1 MGHQWQSTAITSSRD
16 WSASRFSDEGG
27 NHGSSVAING
37 NHLLARL
44 ERISFLSKLAF
55 LADGRWHRTLT
66 QRDRVLPGT
75 QPRLPTR
82 LCTASEHVTNL
93 SEGDESQRG

>member
-1 MGHQWQSTAITSSRD
+1 MQS
-16 WSASRFSDEGG
+16 
-27 NHGSSVAING
+27 VVINS
-37 NHLLARL
+37 NHLLASL

-66 QRDRVLPGT
+66 QRDGVLPGT
-75 QPRLPTR
+75 QPRLPAR